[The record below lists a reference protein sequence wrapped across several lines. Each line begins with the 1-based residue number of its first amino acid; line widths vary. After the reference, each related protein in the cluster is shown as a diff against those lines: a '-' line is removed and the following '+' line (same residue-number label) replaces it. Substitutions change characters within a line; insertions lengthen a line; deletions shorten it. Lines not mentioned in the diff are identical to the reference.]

1 MPYINKKSV
10 LVLLFILASA
20 VNGSYAQGILG
31 KLKQKAQ
38 QIGEKIIDKKTDEVL
53 NGKKPETPQPTTT
66 GGTTTPNG
74 NASTSTTT
82 PPIVAGA
89 GNETVSPAATPNYMI
104 ITDTLINGI
113 DTVYRFNT
121 SSVSPKDFVSYALTL
136 KGTPYVFG
144 STDPQF
150 GLDCSGFITH
160 VFNHFNISVP
170 RRTFDFK
177 NAEKKVTVQDARP
190 GDIILF
196 TGIDPSLKVP
206 GHMGIITAK
215 GKDIQFIHASS
226 GQKGSVTTAMLSY
239 SYFKP
244 RLLQI
249 VRVFD

>member
-1 MPYINKKSV
+1 MPFITKKH
-10 LVLLFILASA
+10 LFVLLLVVIFCQASH
-20 VNGSYAQGILG
+20 AQGILG

-38 QIGEKIIDKKTDEVL
+38 QIGEKIIDKKADEVL
-53 NGKKPETPQPTTT
+53 NGKKPETPQKST
-66 GGTTTPNG
+66 GTGTTTT
-74 NASTSTTT
+74 TS
-82 PPIVAGA
+82 
-89 GNETVSPAATPNYMI
+89 SPATTIPSPANSTDVVKEATSAPAVNYMI

-121 SSVSPKDFVSYALTL
+121 SSVEPKDFVSYALTL

-144 STDPQF
+144 SSDPQY

-177 NAEKKVTVQDARP
+177 NAEKKVTIQDAQP

-196 TGIDPSLKVP
+196 AGADPSLKVP
-206 GHMGIITAK
+206 GHMGIITSK
-215 GKDIQFIHASS
+215 GKDIQFVHASS

-239 SYFKP
+239 SYFKT
-244 RLLQI
+244 RLQI
-249 VRVFD
+249 VRVF

>member
-1 MPYINKKSV
+1 MPLINKKCV
-10 LVLLFILASA
+10 FVLLLVVAFSKA
-20 VNGSYAQGILG
+20 GYAQGILG

-53 NGKKPETPQPTTT
+53 NGKKPESPQNGSTTGKTTT
-66 GGTTTPNG
+66 SGSSGTTIPSPTN
-74 NASTSTTT
+74 STDA
-82 PPIVAGA
+82 VK
-89 GNETVSPAATPNYMI
+89 ETAPAPAANYMI

-121 SSVSPKDFVSYALTL
+121 GSVEPKDFVNYALTL

-144 STDPQF
+144 SSDPQY

-177 NAEKKVTVQDARP
+177 NAEKKVTIQDAQP

-196 TGIDPSLKVP
+196 TGGDPSLKVP
-206 GHMGIITAK
+206 GHMGIITSK
-215 GKDIQFIHASS
+215 GKDIQFVHASS

-239 SYFKP
+239 SYFKT

-249 VRVFD
+249 VRVF

>member
-1 MPYINKKSV
+1 MYFITKKH
-10 LVLLFILASA
+10 LFVLLLVVVFCQASH
-20 VNGSYAQGILG
+20 AQGILG

-53 NGKKPETPQPTTT
+53 NGKKPGTSQNST
-66 GGTTTPNG
+66 GTGTTTTTSSPGTAIPSPTN
-74 NASTSTTT
+74 STDVVKEATS
-82 PPIVAGA
+82 A
-89 GNETVSPAATPNYMI
+89 PAVNYMI

-121 SSVSPKDFVSYALTL
+121 SSVEPQDFVTYALTL

-144 STDPQF
+144 SSDPQS

-177 NAEKKVTVQDARP
+177 NAEKKVTIQDAQP

-196 TGIDPSLKVP
+196 TGADPSLKAP
-206 GHMGIITAK
+206 GHMGIITSK
-215 GKDIQFIHASS
+215 GKDIQFVHASS
-226 GQKGSVTTAMLSY
+226 GQKGAVTTAMLSY
-239 SYFKP
+239 SYFKT

-249 VRVFD
+249 VRVF

>member
-1 MPYINKKSV
+1 MPHINKKS
-10 LVLLFILASA
+10 LLFLLLILSSI
-20 VNGSYAQGILG
+20 SYSSHAQGFLG

-38 QIGEKIIDKKTDEVL
+38 QIGEKIIDKKADEIL
-53 NGKKPETPQPTTT
+53 NGKKPETPQPNTT
-66 GGTTTPNG
+66 GSTTP
-74 NASTSTTT
+74 SI
-82 PPIVAGA
+82 PPIVPDAGTKT
-89 GNETVSPAATPNYMI
+89 NKPSAATNNMI
-104 ITDTLINGI
+104 ITDTLINGT
-113 DTVYRFNT
+113 DTVYHFNT
-121 SSVSPKDFVSYALTL
+121 ASVTPKDFVSYALTL

-177 NAEKKVTVQDARP
+177 NAEKKVTVQEARL

-196 TGIDPSLKVP
+196 TGIDPLLKVP

-249 VRVFD
+249 VRVFN